1 MGERKS
7 MTEQEIYQRLTELIR
22 TTFKR
27 DDIVVTSDTSA
38 ADIPEWTSLTY
49 MNLVFEIE
57 QAFGFTVKLKDMM
70 SWQKVGDMVQ
80 TINKKVNG
88 N

>member
-1 MGERKS
+1 
-7 MTEQEIYQRLTELIR
+7 MTEEEIYQKLTVLFCK
-22 TTFKR
+22 TFKR
-27 DDIVVTSDTSA
+27 ESLIITPDTSA

-57 QAFGFTVKLKDMM
+57 QAFGFTIKLKDMM
-70 SWQKVGDMVQ
+70 SWQKVSDMVR

>member
-1 MGERKS
+1 
-7 MTEQEIYQRLTELIR
+7 MTEEEIYQELTVLFCK
-22 TTFKR
+22 TFKR
-27 DDIVVTSDTSA
+27 ESLIITPDTSA

-57 QAFGFTVKLKDMM
+57 QAFGFTIKLKDMM
-70 SWQKVGDMVQ
+70 SWQKVSDMVR

>member
-1 MGERKS
+1 
-7 MTEQEIYQRLTELIR
+7 MTEEEIYQKLTELFCK
-22 TTFKR
+22 TFKR
-27 DDIVVTSDTSA
+27 EGIVISSDTSA

-49 MNLVFEIE
+49 M
-57 QAFGFTVKLKDMM
+57 KLKYMM

>member
-1 MGERKS
+1 MTGE
-7 MTEQEIYQRLTELIR
+7 EIYQKRTELCCK
-22 TTFKR
+22 TFKR
-27 DDIVVTSDTSA
+27 EGIVISSDTSA

-57 QAFGFTVKLKDMM
+57 QAFGFNIKLKDMM

>member
-1 MGERKS
+1 MNE
-7 MTEQEIYQRLTELIR
+7 EEIYNRLTAIFNK
-22 TTFKR
+22 TFKR
-27 DDIVVTSDTSA
+27 DNITLSPTISA
-38 ADIPEWTSLTY
+38 KDIPEWTSLTY

-57 QAFGFTVKLKDMM
+57 QSFGFKIKLKDMM
-70 SWQKVGDMVQ
+70 SWQNVSDMVQ

>member
-1 MGERKS
+1 
-7 MTEQEIYQRLTELIR
+7 MTEEEIYQKLTELFCK
-22 TTFKR
+22 TFKR
-27 DDIVVTSDTSA
+27 EGIVISPDISA

-57 QAFGFTVKLKDMM
+57 QAFGFNIKLKDMM

>member
-1 MGERKS
+1 
-7 MTEQEIYQRLTELIR
+7 MTQEEIYQCLTELFCK
-22 TTFKR
+22 TFKR
-27 DDIVVTSDTSA
+27 EGLVITADTSA

>member
-1 MGERKS
+1 
-7 MTEQEIYQRLTELIR
+7 MTEEEIYQKLTELFCK
-22 TTFKR
+22 TFKR
-27 DDIVVTSDTSA
+27 EGIVITSDTSA
-38 ADIPEWTSLTY
+38 VDIPVWTSLTY

-57 QAFGFTVKLKDMM
+57 QAFGFNIKLKDMM

>member
-1 MGERKS
+1 
-7 MTEQEIYQRLTELIR
+7 MTEEEIYQKLTVLLCK
-22 TTFKR
+22 TFKR
-27 DDIVVTSDTSA
+27 EGLIITPDTSA

-57 QAFGFTVKLKDMM
+57 QAFGFTIKLKDMM
-70 SWQKVGDMVQ
+70 SWQKVSDMVR

>member
-1 MGERKS
+1 
-7 MTEQEIYQRLTELIR
+7 MTEEQIYHKLTELFCKTI
-22 TTFKR
+22 KR
-27 DDIVVTSDTSA
+27 EGLVITSDTSA

-57 QAFGFTVKLKDMM
+57 QTFGFTVKLKDMM